1 MHNFLRITR
10 ILKCLGEMGLE
21 HYKVPFLKRML
32 FEAIE
37 SKTLNRTLQSCK
49 NYWIGVVKDDKERE
63 ELWKYVD
70 ELHDKEKEK

>member
-1 MHNFLRITR
+1 
-10 ILKCLGEMGLE
+10 
-21 HYKVPFLKRML
+21 ML